1 MTSGYLPFVG
11 DASKGVYIWGCQ
23 LNIGSTAKPYFP
35 TTDRLNVPRLT
46 YQNGGGGCPSLLLE
60 KQSTNLMLYSEQFDN
75 AVYTKRNSTISAN
88 ATTSPDGTTN
98 ADKIQEDTSNARHDI
113 YQNFT
118 CTNGVTYTQTIFAKQ
133 GERRYCFM
141 SFGTALIN
149 AGDSYFDLQDGVV
162 VSSPSGLT
170 STIENMGNGWF
181 RCRIT
186 ATCSGDGTGYYV
198 NGPAI
203 TSSNYIYQGV
213 SGYGI
218 YVWGCQ
224 IEASSYATS
233 LINTTSA
240 SATRVADACVKTGI
254 SSLIGQT
261 SGTVFWDIQVDIA
274 SAATLENIFNLDAG
288 SFSDTIYI
296 AFQGSLSRIVAEMYV
311 TGVAQASF
319 NLTSITAGRY
329 KMAIGYANNNTAFFI
344 NGTQVGTT
352 DTTCSVP
359 AMSRLQM
366 GSGVLGPSDGKVNQA
381 VLFTTRL
388 SNSELA
394 SLTSL

>member
-1 MTSGYLPFVG
+1 
-11 DASKGVYIWGCQ
+11 
-23 LNIGSTAKPYFP
+23 
-35 TTDRLNVPRLT
+35 
-46 YQNGGGGCPSLLLE
+46 
-60 KQSTNLMLYSEQFDN
+60 
-75 AVYTKRNSTISAN
+75 
-88 ATTSPDGTTN
+88 
-98 ADKIQEDTSNARHDI
+98 
-113 YQNFT
+113 
-118 CTNGVTYTQTIFAKQ
+118 
-133 GERRYCFM
+133 
-141 SFGTALIN
+141 
-149 AGDSYFDLQDGVV
+149 
-162 VSSPSGLT
+162 
-170 STIENMGNGWF
+170 
-181 RCRIT
+181 
-186 ATCSGDGTGYYV
+186 
-198 NGPAI
+198 
-203 TSSNYIYQGV
+203 
-213 SGYGI
+213 
-218 YVWGCQ
+218 
-224 IEASSYATS
+224 
-233 LINTTSA
+233 
-240 SATRVADACVKTGI
+240 
-254 SSLIGQT
+254 LIGQT

-366 GSGVLGPSDGKVNQA
+366 GSGVIGPSDGKVNQA